1 MSRRPARGESLIEL
15 IVALV
20 VLEIIGAAALAAAL
34 TVARID
40 RHAASGAV
48 DDATRWRAYR
58 AAEIAPGCVAAP
70 APDTVLVSF
79 PATPDRPPL
88 EALIRCGR

>member
-1 MSRRPARGESLIEL
+1 MSRHPARGESLIEL

-20 VLEIIGAAALAAAL
+20 LLEIVGATALAAAL

-40 RHAASGAV
+40 RHAAAGTA
-48 DDATRWRAYR
+48 DDATRWHDYR
-58 AAEIAPGCVAAP
+58 VAET
-70 APDTVLVSF
+70 APDCAAALVPDTLPLSF

-88 EALIRCGR
+88 ETLIRCGR

>member
-1 MSRRPARGESLIEL
+1 MSRHPARGESLIEL

-20 VLEIIGAAALAAAL
+20 ILEIVGATALAAAL

-40 RHAASGAV
+40 RHAVAGAV
-48 DDATRWRAYR
+48 DDATRWHDYR
-58 AAEIAPGCVAAP
+58 AAETAPGCLAAS
-70 APDTVLVSF
+70 APDTIPLSF

-88 EALIRCGR
+88 ETQVRCGR